1 MSKFDAV
8 IIGGGH
14 NGLVC
19 ASYLSKKGYK
29 TLVLEMSLILRL
41 AASLDQRPD
50 KVISSVKIKLQE
62 NILTFELLPLNKN
75 HDLLLEKWNL
85 GLCRNV
91 IKELKNLDLK
101 VI

>member
-1 MSKFDAV
+1 
-8 IIGGGH
+8 
-14 NGLVC
+14 
-19 ASYLSKKGYK
+19 
-29 TLVLEMSLILRL
+29 MSLILRL

-50 KVISSVKIKLQE
+50 KLISSVQIKLHE
-62 NILTFELLPLNKN
+62 NILTFELLPFDTNN
-75 HDLLLEKWNL
+75 DLILEKWNL

>member
-1 MSKFDAV
+1 
-8 IIGGGH
+8 
-14 NGLVC
+14 
-19 ASYLSKKGYK
+19 
-29 TLVLEMSLILRL
+29 MSLILRI

-50 KVISSVKIKLQE
+50 KVISSVQIKLKE
-62 NILTFELLPLNKN
+62 NILSFELLPLNRN

-85 GLCRNV
+85 GLCSNV

>member
-1 MSKFDAV
+1 MSF
-8 IIGGGH
+8 
-14 NGLVC
+14 
-19 ASYLSKKGYK
+19 
-29 TLVLEMSLILRL
+29 ILRL
-41 AASLDQRPD
+41 AASLDLRPD
-50 KVISSVKIKLQE
+50 KVISSVHIKLQE
-62 NILTFELLPLNKN
+62 NILTFELLPFDRN

>member
-1 MSKFDAV
+1 
-8 IIGGGH
+8 
-14 NGLVC
+14 
-19 ASYLSKKGYK
+19 
-29 TLVLEMSLILRL
+29 MSLILRL
-41 AASLDQRPD
+41 AAALDQRPD
-50 KVISSVKIKLQE
+50 KVISSVQIKLHE

-75 HDLLLEKWNL
+75 YDLLLEKWNL

>member
-1 MSKFDAV
+1 
-8 IIGGGH
+8 
-14 NGLVC
+14 
-19 ASYLSKKGYK
+19 
-29 TLVLEMSLILRL
+29 MSLILRL

-50 KVISSVKIKLQE
+50 KLISSVQIKLHK
-62 NILTFELLPLNKN
+62 NILTFELLPFDRNN
-75 HDLLLEKWNL
+75 DLLLEKWNL